1 MLLRE
6 RPRLAVHQLLIVSML
21 LAGAVAPVA
30 AAQEALASIASGQPS
45 TDMPCDHMGAMPPAP
60 ATDPCAQA
68 HCSLAVCLGAAACL
82 PQVLRITASVPAP
95 IRLDARDVP
104 FVASG
109 TIETPL
115 RPPIA

>member
-1 MLLRE
+1 MLLRK
-6 RPRLAVHQLLIVSML
+6 RPPMAMHVLLIVSML

-30 AAQEALASIASGQPS
+30 AAQEALASIASGQPA
-45 TDMPCDHMGAMPPAP
+45 TDMPCDHMGVMPPAP

-82 PQVLRITASVPAP
+82 PQVLRITALVPAP
-95 IRLDARDVP
+95 VRLDARDVP

-109 TIETPL
+109 TLETPL